1 MSETAPN
8 ESNNEDETNLKTGGR
23 KSSLTPSTA
32 LLNPKPGTYLTPR
45 MLTESEVEL
54 LRQSKKEIGEV
65 VRKRLKEK
73 GD

>member
-1 MSETAPN
+1 MEKS
-8 ESNNEDETNLKTGGR
+8 LKTGGR

-54 LRQSKKEIGEV
+54 LRRSKREIGEV
-65 VRKRLKEK
+65 ARKKFKELRESSK
-73 GD
+73 